1 MLPIQLQ
8 ALRVILLSTLNIILL
23 HIPHR
28 QIKRTLEPPRKLP
41 TPLRQRHGRLQIPP
55 PRLQHR
61 QVIQRLAMLGVL
73 PHRQP
78 EAPRRKL
85 QIPNRNVHGADI
97 IPDVGEFE
105 GLVAGEVEGSAEAG
119 EEEVEFVAV
128 ETR

>member
-1 MLPIQLQ
+1 
-8 ALRVILLSTLNIILL
+8 
-23 HIPHR
+23 
-28 QIKRTLEPPRKLP
+28 
-41 TPLRQRHGRLQIPP
+41 
-55 PRLQHR
+55 
-61 QVIQRLAMLGVL
+61 MLGVL